1 MSAKNVKTLR
11 AAHES
16 WNKRD
21 FAGVIRNSAANLT
34 YTDHARPLTLN
45 TREKFREWTE
55 GWAKAF
61 SDGRISNPQY
71 IDAGDIVVAQF
82 TAEGTNDG
90 PFGSM
95 KPTGRK
101 MSLPFC
107 EICHF
112 DKQGRIVSGGVLLRP
127 IHTLDSTRSH
137 PTACR
142 GSITRQLL
150 THTKGALPARL
161 FPLSGRRQLRALGA
175 SSPAPGHPPRDPS
188 VGAVA
193 KHLWYLAAR

>member
-1 MSAKNVKTLR
+1 MSAKNMKTLR

-21 FAGVIRNSAANLT
+21 FAGVIANAAEKFA
-34 YTDHARPLTLN
+34 YTDHARATTLD

-61 SDGRISNPQY
+61 SDGRITDPQY
-71 IDAGDIVVAQF
+71 ADAGNIVVAQF
-82 TAEGTNDG
+82 TVEGTNDG

-112 DKQGRIVSGGVLLRP
+112 DKQGRVVSGGCYYDQY
-127 IHTLDSTRSH
+127 T
-137 PTACR
+137 
-142 GSITRQLL
+142 LL
-150 THTKGALPARL
+150 TQLGHIQ
-161 FPLSGRRQLRALGA
+161 PL
-175 SSPAPGHPPRDPS
+175 
-188 VGAVA
+188 AVA
-193 KHLWYLAAR
+193 A

>member
-21 FAGVIRNSAANLT
+21 FAGVIANAAEKFA
-34 YTDHARPLTLN
+34 YTDHARATTLD

-61 SDGRISNPQY
+61 SDGRIMDPQY
-71 IDAGDIVVAQF
+71 ADAGNIVVAQF
-82 TAEGTNDG
+82 TVEGTNDG

-112 DKQGRIVSGGVLLRP
+112 DKQGRIVSGGCYYDQY
-127 IHTLDSTRSH
+127 T
-137 PTACR
+137 
-142 GSITRQLL
+142 LL
-150 THTKGALPARL
+150 TQLGHIQ
-161 FPLSGRRQLRALGA
+161 PL
-175 SSPAPGHPPRDPS
+175 
-188 VGAVA
+188 AVA
-193 KHLWYLAAR
+193 A

>member
-21 FAGVIRNSAANLT
+21 FAGVIDNAAENLT
-34 YTDHARPLTLN
+34 YTDHARVITLN

-61 SDGRISNPQY
+61 SDGRITNPQY
-71 IDAGDIVVAQF
+71 TDAGNIVVAQF
-82 TAEGTNDG
+82 TVEGTNDG
-90 PFGSM
+90 PLGSM

-112 DKQGRIVSGGVLLRP
+112 DKQGRVVSGGCYYDQY
-127 IHTLDSTRSH
+127 T
-137 PTACR
+137 
-142 GSITRQLL
+142 LL
-150 THTKGALPARL
+150 TQLGHIQ
-161 FPLSGRRQLRALGA
+161 PL
-175 SSPAPGHPPRDPS
+175 
-188 VGAVA
+188 AVA
-193 KHLWYLAAR
+193 A

>member
-21 FAGVIRNSAANLT
+21 FAEVIRNAAEGLT
-34 YTDHARPLTLN
+34 YIDHARALTL
-45 TREKFREWTE
+45 TSRDKFREWTE
-55 GWAKAF
+55 AWAKAF
-61 SDGRISNPQY
+61 SDGRITNPEY
-71 IDAGDIVVAQF
+71 IDAGNVVIARF
-82 TAEGTNDG
+82 TVEGTNDG

-112 DKQGRIVSGGVLLRP
+112 DKQGRVASGGCYYDQY
-127 IHTLDSTRSH
+127 T
-137 PTACR
+137 
-142 GSITRQLL
+142 LL
-150 THTKGALPARL
+150 TQLGHIQ
-161 FPLSGRRQLRALGA
+161 PL
-175 SSPAPGHPPRDPS
+175 
-188 VGAVA
+188 AVA
-193 KHLWYLAAR
+193 A

>member
-1 MSAKNVKTLR
+1 MSAKNMKTLR

-21 FAGVIRNSAANLT
+21 FAGVIANAAEKFA
-34 YTDHARPLTLN
+34 YTDHARATTLD

-61 SDGRISNPQY
+61 SDGRITDPQY
-71 IDAGDIVVAQF
+71 ADAGNIVVAQF
-82 TAEGTNDG
+82 TVEGTNDG

-112 DKQGRIVSGGVLLRP
+112 DKQGRIVSGGCYYDQY
-127 IHTLDSTRSH
+127 T
-137 PTACR
+137 
-142 GSITRQLL
+142 LL
-150 THTKGALPARL
+150 TQLGHIQ
-161 FPLSGRRQLRALGA
+161 PL
-175 SSPAPGHPPRDPS
+175 
-188 VGAVA
+188 AVA
-193 KHLWYLAAR
+193 A

>member
-21 FAGVIRNSAANLT
+21 FAAVVSNTAKGLA
-34 YTDHARPLTLN
+34 YTDHGRNITLN
-45 TREKFREWTE
+45 NREKFREWTE
-55 GWAKAF
+55 GWAKGF
-61 SDGRISNPQY
+61 SDGRIVNPQY

-112 DKQGRIVSGGVLLRP
+112 DKQGQIVSGGCYYDQY
-127 IHTLDSTRSH
+127 T
-137 PTACR
+137 
-142 GSITRQLL
+142 LL
-150 THTKGALPARL
+150 TQLGHIQ
-161 FPLSGRRQLRALGA
+161 PLAT
-175 SSPAPGHPPRDPS
+175 
-188 VGAVA
+188 
-193 KHLWYLAAR
+193 AA